1 VGSIAVPT
9 PAHLY
14 GVTGPLEVRNAF
26 PGELG
31 QGGEE
36 DAYDRVGDRHEVL
49 SVNSPRFLG
58 VDGEL
63 PSQAILVTI

>member
-1 VGSIAVPT
+1 MMEVGRQRGAPSIAVPT

-31 QGGEE
+31 HGEDEGG
-36 DAYDRVGDRHEVL
+36 YDRIGDHHEVL

-58 VDGEL
+58 VDG
-63 PSQAILVTI
+63 